1 MTNLYITITRLLN
14 LYAMKKA
21 FKIISLIIVVMILT
35 SCHNNPLKIDV
46 SGIKVPD
53 VKIDRLE
60 KDMFSMPVDSINQY
74 TPKLEKKY
82 GKFYDQFVIDVIN
95 NGGIRDSTYN
105 AGLRRFV
112 TDKDMRAVYDT
123 CEKEFPDMSFLANG
137 LTDAF
142 KHYKYYFPDANT
154 PRVVTAMSGFNYA
167 LAYKDSTIAVS
178 LEMYMGK
185 KSPYYAML
193 RFPEYK
199 VMHMSREYMLTDVIY
214 GWLESTYKPNED
226 KNDMLAAMVHEGK
239 IRYMLDALL
248 PEVSDTTK
256 IWYTGKQLTWCKEN
270 EFNMW
275 AYLIQKKLIYTTD
288 QTEIIKFTDDGPF
301 TAAFN
306 HDYCPARVGHWLGW
320 QIVRSY
326 MKNNR
331 KVTLAQLMAETNAD
345 RILQKSG
352 YKPSK

>member
-1 MTNLYITITRLLN
+1 MIKRILSTRFILLSTIALL
-14 LYAMKKA
+14 LAA
-21 FKIISLIIVVMILT
+21 
-35 SCHNNPLKIDV
+35 CNNDRLKIDV
-46 SGIKVPD
+46 SGIKID
-53 VKIDRLE
+53 QVKVDRLE
-60 KDMFSMPVDSINQY
+60 KDMFTMPADSINQY

-95 NGGIRDSTYN
+95 NGGTRDSTYN
-105 AGLRRFV
+105 AGLRRFI
-112 TDKDMRAVYDT
+112 TDKDMHAVYDT
-123 CEKEFPDMSFLANG
+123 CERMYADMGFLETR

-142 KHYKYYFPDANT
+142 KHFKYYFSDLSL

-167 LAYKDSTIAVS
+167 LAYKDSTLAVS
-178 LEMYMGK
+178 LEMYLGK
-185 KSPYYAML
+185 KSPYYTML

-199 VMHMSREYMLTDVIY
+199 MMHMSREYMTSDVVY
-214 GWLESTYKPNED
+214 GWLQSEFKPNED
-226 KNDMLAAMVHEGK
+226 KNDMLAALVHEGK
-239 IRYMLDALL
+239 IRYLEDALL
-248 PEVSDTTK
+248 PDLADTTK

-275 AYLIQKKLIYTTD
+275 AYLIEKHLIYTTD

-306 HDYCPARVGHWLGW
+306 HDFCPARVGHWLGW

-345 RILQKSG
+345 KILQKSG